1 MALNNP
7 SNLYTAGAVVFDTR
21 PSTNFAIQLL
31 QQKKAKDEALD
42 QYYKK
47 LPSTINEAGMRD
59 QDREP
64 FMQNI
69 GQLQAYWRDNRD
81 KIKNPR
87 KDGGAAQYNYE
98 KMFRD
103 ISTRVNMSKQAAK
116 TDLELGKLRF
126 SENTSYIFDDPE
138 IIDRI
143 GKQSLNVWDPQH
155 QTVDLAT
162 ITVPP
167 KPLGASDWSAFNQ
180 QVTRGLEKSKVPL
193 REEKLGGFQVRKHY
207 AEQYTEGDLK
217 LMGNRAESIYSGD
230 RKFKRFADAQFNALV
245 EKPEEYAQY
254 NAVFE
259 PMYKRPMQHPKDLLV
274 AKAVIENNVRNEGYE
289 DKADESARMAAQ
301 QAFQRQER
309 LARQQFDK
317 ENKGGSATGPVGN
330 VLNTIQVSPE
340 HQSNQWY
347 TMTPAGNKQNMAS
360 IQQLLGDKV
369 MDPRV
374 LTGESAKDPKNR
386 VEYKVENGEVKA
398 IRYKGLVYDRDYF
411 ERAQKQLDKNPQW
424 EGKLRYPEAQQQA
437 GGMVTPNKGS
447 GKPSGSTS
455 SKKDPAKAVPKDR
468 WRGYSVSVRQ
478 EMIKNGYYPQ

>member
-1 MALNNP
+1 MAINNP

-42 QYYKK
+42 QYYQK

-69 GQLQAYWRDNRD
+69 GALQAYWRDNRD

-87 KDGGAAQYNYE
+87 RDGGAAQYNYE

-143 GKQSLNVWDPQH
+143 GKQSLSVWDPQH

-167 KPLGASDWSAFNQ
+167 KPMAQKDWDEYWKGLPGSIKPSENTEYKPDPADRFSRIPVTTIAYDKKQLEQIGINAAESYVKNKRLRTEFNKSHALTNIASLEDWKEDHEALYNQLNAPFKAVYGTDISSPAELHAAEAIQRYGAP
-180 QVTRGLEKSKVPL
+180 QVKTGRPVVNTAA
-193 REEKLGGFQVRKHY
+193 RFD
-207 AEQYTEGDLK
+207 AEQ
-217 LMGNRAESIYSGD
+217 AE
-230 RKFKRFADAQFNALV
+230 QNAR
-245 EKPEEYAQY
+245 Q
-254 NAVFE
+254 
-259 PMYKRPMQHPKDLLV
+259 
-274 AKAVIENNVRNEGYE
+274 
-289 DKADESARMAAQ
+289 ARTLAAQ
-301 QAFQRQER
+301 RAN
-309 LARQQFDK
+309 K
-317 ENKGGSATGPVGN
+317 EAGSSTGPIGN
-330 VLNTIQVSPE
+330 VLNTIQVGGG
-340 HQSNQWY
+340 QQNGWY
-347 TMTPAGNKQNMAS
+347 TMGAGGNKQNLAS
-360 IQQLLGDKV
+360 IQQLLGDNV
-369 MDPRV
+369 MKLSSINGTAANDPR
-374 LTGESAKDPKNR
+374 NR
-386 VEYKVENGEVKA
+386 VEYLVENGEVKA

-424 EGKLRYPEAQQQA
+424 EGKLRYPEQQQT
-437 GGMVTPNKGS
+437 GSGHYSPNKG
-447 GKPSGSTS
+447 KNTS
-455 SKKDPAKAVPKDR
+455 SKNNDPL
-468 WRGYSVSVRQ
+468 GL
-478 EMIKNGYYPQ
+478 GL

>member
-1 MALNNP
+1 MATITP
-7 SNLYTAGAVVFDTR
+7 PNLYTAGNVVFNTQ

-42 QYYKK
+42 QYYQK

-69 GQLQAYWRDNRD
+69 GALQAYWRDNRD

-87 KDGGAAQYNYE
+87 RDGGAAQYNYE

-167 KPLGASDWSAFNQ
+167 KPMAQKDWDEYWKSLPGSIKPNQRMSEVVNPADKFEKIVTTTAEYDKNQLAQIGLNAAQAYQSNRSLRHNFNQSHNLLSVKDFNDWREDHDAAFNGLNSVFKSVYGKDIASPAELHAAEAIQRYQTPQVVKQDVRENWGARDAHNYNQ
-180 QVTRGLEKSKVPL
+180 QVALKRIPQATDKK
-193 REEKLGGFQVRKHY
+193 
-207 AEQYTEGDLK
+207 EG
-217 LMGNRAESIYSGD
+217 ST
-230 RKFKRFADAQFNALV
+230 
-245 EKPEEYAQY
+245 
-254 NAVFE
+254 
-259 PMYKRPMQHPKDLLV
+259 
-274 AKAVIENNVRNEGYE
+274 
-289 DKADESARMAAQ
+289 
-301 QAFQRQER
+301 
-309 LARQQFDK
+309 
-317 ENKGGSATGPVGN
+317 TGPIGN
-330 VLNTIQVSPE
+330 VLNTIQVGQGQ
-340 HQSNQWY
+340 QSGWY
-347 TMTPAGNKQNMAS
+347 TMGGAGNKQNLAS
-360 IQQLLGDKV
+360 IQQLLGDNV
-369 MDPRV
+369 MKLSSINGP
-374 LTGESAKDPKNR
+374 AANDPKNR
-386 VEYKVENGEVKA
+386 VEYLVENGEVKA
-398 IRYKGLVYDRDYF
+398 LRYKGLVYDRDYF

-424 EGKLRYPEAQQQA
+424 EGKLRYPEAQQT
-437 GGMVTPNKGS
+437 GSGHYSPNKG
-447 GKPSGSTS
+447 KNTS
-455 SKKDPAKAVPKDR
+455 SKNNDPL
-468 WRGYSVSVRQ
+468 GL
-478 EMIKNGYYPQ
+478 GL

>member
-1 MALNNP
+1 MAINNP

-42 QYYKK
+42 QYYQK

-87 KDGGAAQYNYE
+87 RDGGAAQYNYE

-143 GKQSLNVWDPQH
+143 GKQSLNVWDPNH

-167 KPLGASDWSAFNQ
+167 KPMAQKDWDDYWKSLPGNLKMDSQITYKADPADPYSRIPVVTSAYSKDKLAQIGLNAATAYTKNKRLATEFNKANALANIKDIEDWKDDHEALYNRYNAQFKAVYGSDIKNIPELHAAEAIERFSQ
-180 QVTRGLEKSKVPL
+180 PQV
-193 REEKLGGFQVRKHY
+193 EEKPAVADWKKRTD
-207 AEQYTEGDLK
+207 YTESRQDARQSRSLAAQRERGEGSGGGTINDL
-217 LMGNRAESIYSGD
+217 YSVIDGLATQ
-230 RKFKRFADAQFNALV
+230 KRGEGKPYLQVNLLPADAQ
-245 EKPEEYAQY
+245 
-254 NAVFE
+254 
-259 PMYKRPMQHPKDLLV
+259 
-274 AKAVIENNVRNEGYE
+274 NVVMEFARRN
-289 DKADESARMAAQ
+289 
-301 QAFQRQER
+301 
-309 LARQQFDK
+309 
-317 ENKGGSATGPVGN
+317 TGKNDIGN
-330 VLNTIQVSPE
+330 
-340 HQSNQWY
+340 
-347 TMTPAGNKQNMAS
+347 
-360 IQQLLGDKV
+360 DKV
-369 MDPRV
+369 KIIKMDDGQVGLFQVVKKWEGGKSVQKDV
-374 LTGESAKDPKNR
+374 LVGFLTPTAINMKVQADVKGKRGVISQGNPSPKSSTPKN
-386 VEYKVENGEVKA
+386 N
-398 IRYKGLVYDRDYF
+398 
-411 ERAQKQLDKNPQW
+411 
-424 EGKLRYPEAQQQA
+424 
-437 GGMVTPNKGS
+437 
-447 GKPSGSTS
+447 
-455 SKKDPAKAVPKDR
+455 DPL
-468 WRGYSVSVRQ
+468 G
-478 EMIKNGYYPQ
+478 IL